1 MSAARRASSRRVP
14 SAGKTLAARADRH
27 HLYENSVQ
35 DPDAEVNFVA
45 REFRQLRGRPARRLR
60 EDFCGTASVAA
71 TWVKRHSQ
79 NRAVGVDL
87 DPEVLAWARRHTLR
101 RLGAVRRSRLRLL
114 EADVMTVQTPP
125 QDVLL
130 AMNFSYWIFKTRDAL
145 RDYFKATH
153 RALADDGIFMLDCY
167 GGYDAFRVLKERREL
182 KDFTYIWDQAAYNP
196 VTGDLRCHIHYEF
209 PDRSLLRKA
218 FTYDWR
224 LWTLPELREV
234 LAEAGFARTIVYA
247 QGWDEG
253 EEEPD
258 GEYLPVETADPDAGW
273 VVYVV
278 ALK

>member
-1 MSAARRASSRRVP
+1 MSAARRASSRRDAA
-14 SAGKTLAARADRH
+14 AGKTLAARADRH

-35 DPDAEVNFVA
+35 DPDAEVDFVA

-247 QGWDEG
+247 QGWDDG
-253 EEEPD
+253 EDEPD

>member
-1 MSAARRASSRRVP
+1 MSAARRASSRRDA

-35 DPDAEVNFVA
+35 DPDAEVDFVA

-87 DPEVLAWARRHTLR
+87 DPEVLAWARRHTLQ